1 MRQKMES
8 PRLHLLAPAD
18 QQTRCLI
25 ATLRG
30 HDREVLTM
38 TENSSTPIAKETVGI
53 FDLRLLEQFRSFSTP
68 AQCQL
73 TQGRWLLINAQKPF
87 GEDFLLFYGGVYG
100 LLHTG
105 ETRASLLPALDA
117 ISRGE
122 LWMPRA
128 FLAQVF
134 KHQRL
139 NEQSKS
145 PVLPE
150 LTRREWQVIAGLLAA
165 ENNRQISQRLNV
177 EESTVKRHFYNLFRK
192 LGVRNR
198 LEALNWAHATGL
210 QHGPDFK
217 TSRAI

>member
-1 MRQKMES
+1 MRKKTES
-8 PRLHLLAPAD
+8 SRLYLLAPPD
-18 QQTRCLI
+18 QQTRYLI
-25 ATLRG
+25 ATLHG
-30 HDREVLTM
+30 HDREVLAI
-38 TENSSTPIAKETVGI
+38 TENTPPIEKDAVCI
-53 FDLRLLEQFRSFSTP
+53 FDLRLLEEFRRLSTP
-68 AQCQL
+68 AQCRL

-87 GEDFLLFYGGVYG
+87 SEDFLLFYGGVYG

-105 ETRASLLPALDA
+105 ETRAYLLPALNA

-122 LWMPRA
+122 LWIPRA

-139 NEQSKS
+139 NEHSKS
-145 PVLPE
+145 PVLPD

-210 QHGPDFK
+210 QRGADLK
-217 TSRAI
+217 ASKVI

>member
-1 MRQKMES
+1 MLKQSES

-18 QQTRCLI
+18 QHSRALI
-25 ATLRG
+25 ATLQG
-30 HDREVLTM
+30 YGREVLSIA
-38 TENSSTPIAKETVGI
+38 ENRSSPIAQEAVGI
-53 FDLRLLEQFRSFSTP
+53 FDLRLLEQFRSLATP
-68 AQCQL
+68 VQCQL
-73 TQGRWLLINAQKPF
+73 AQGRWLLINAQKPF
-87 GEDFLLFYGGVYG
+87 RENFLLFYAGVYG
-100 LLHTG
+100 VLHSD
-105 ETRASLLPALDA
+105 ETRTSLLAALNA
-117 ISRGE
+117 ISQGE

-139 NEQSKS
+139 NEQ
-145 PVLPE
+145 PRAAVLPE

-177 EESTVKRHFYNLFRK
+177 EESTVKRHLHNLFRK

-210 QHGPDFK
+210 QRGPEF
-217 TSRAI
+217 TTRRAG